1 MKKIISAIFGLALGL
16 FTGLLIIG
24 TVIRLIFS
32 LVFGWGDSA
41 PMWGVCVEAAVIVV
55 TTIFTTYHTMRW
67 SLNISPRA
75 KENREA

>member
-1 MKKIISAIFGLALGL
+1 MKKIFSAILGLALGL

-41 PMWGVCVEAAVIVV
+41 PMWGVCVEAVVIVV
-55 TTIFTTYHTMRW
+55 TTIITTYHTMQW
-67 SLNISPRA
+67 SMGIKPKL
-75 KENREA
+75 